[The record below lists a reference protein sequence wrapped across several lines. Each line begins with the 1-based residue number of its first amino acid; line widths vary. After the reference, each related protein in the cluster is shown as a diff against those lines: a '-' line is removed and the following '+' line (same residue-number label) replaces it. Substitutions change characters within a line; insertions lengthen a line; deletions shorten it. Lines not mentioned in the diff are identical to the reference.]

1 MKQQGIPHG
10 NSISPEDI
18 LQGLEAHV
26 DAVGLQQA
34 QADFR
39 AMEGILSG
47 LSQWSEVKRLCMELF
62 ARKRES
68 ERQRE
73 QKAELE
79 RLRAA
84 APSIF
89 QMLPTAQMGVSVD
102 GGLRPVSL
110 TQQIS
115 GSQVFNG
122 SITNSELNGGGTDY
136 ER

>member
-1 MKQQGIPHG
+1 MKQQAITHDK
-10 NSISPEDI
+10 SISPSEI
-18 LQGLEAHV
+18 LQGLKAHI

-47 LSQWSEVKRLCMELF
+47 ISQWSEVKRLCMELF
-62 ARKRES
+62 AKKREV

-84 APSIF
+84 TPNIF
-89 QMLPTAQMGVSVD
+89 QVLPTAQMGVNVD
-102 GGLRPVSL
+102 GRLRPVSL

-122 SITNSELNGGGTDY
+122 PIIKSEFNGRGTDH
-136 ER
+136 EG